1 MTTPTPITY
10 AAKQIR
16 AEDLRHDRMPR
27 STRKRSTGSTRRAAL
42 ARRVRVRLH
51 PA

>member
-1 MTTPTPITY
+1 MTTPTPIIY
-10 AAKQIR
+10 AAKHTQ
-16 AEDLRHDRMPR
+16 AEHLRHDRMPR

-42 ARRVRVRLH
+42 ARRVRMRLH

>member
-10 AAKQIR
+10 AAKQTQ
-16 AEDLRHDRMPR
+16 ADDLRQDRMPR
-27 STRKRSTGSTRRAAL
+27 STRKRSTGRTRRAAL
-42 ARRVRVRLH
+42 ARRVRVRLN